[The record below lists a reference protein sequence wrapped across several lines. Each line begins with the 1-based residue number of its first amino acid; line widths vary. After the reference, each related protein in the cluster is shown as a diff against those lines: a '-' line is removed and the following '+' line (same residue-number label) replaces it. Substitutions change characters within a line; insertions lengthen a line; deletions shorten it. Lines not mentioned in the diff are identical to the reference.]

1 MAQSVPGLRHL
12 FPRRAAVGL
21 AKGIE
26 ALKLYR
32 FVRSLRD
39 STGDPSVSGID
50 VVLFLDE
57 ADAPPGSPLEWVLTT
72 FGVIVKS
79 FNPASFPEERHRGYH
94 PSSYRWMLI
103 RDWMRSLP
111 AAQQYASVLFTDVR
125 DAVFQ
130 GDPFAAAATAAAS
143 APGGAAAG
151 AGAGAPHPQHPV
163 FMAFLEAKPRTIAE
177 CGWNAG
183 WVRDCFGEAG
193 LQSVGNNVISCS
205 GTSLGTWESALA
217 YANLLAD
224 EIAVNKCERNGEL
237 ELELGLDAEVE
248 VEAPALDCI
257 HIHIR
262 APLPLILPH
271 LCGLP
276 HVSFRASLSAG
287 VDQGMHNYYV
297 FNGKLASALQ
307 PLGSRLQV
315 VDNEQG
321 FVATVQSMGVLKRDR
336 AGRLLNDDGKPYAL
350 VHQYDRSQA
359 LEQQYD
365 RQFVWLSDDALTIH
379 K

>member
-1 MAQSVPGLRHL
+1 MTAPAAVDAGALGTLQKSLAALPEAVAAKVKAEISAGGAVSGRSTATSSG
-12 FPRRAAVGL
+12 PRRRNAVVGL

-57 ADAPPGSPLEWVLTT
+57 ADAPPGSALEWVLST
-72 FGVIVKS
+72 FGVIVKK
-79 FNPASFPEERHRGYH
+79 FNPAAFPEEKHRGYH

-103 RDWMRSLP
+103 RDWMRSVP
-111 AAQQYASVLFTDVR
+111 AGEQYASVLFTDVR
-125 DAVFQ
+125 DAIFQ
-130 GDPFAAAATAAAS
+130 ADPFAAAAATTAGAPASGAAAAS
-143 APGGAAAG
+143 AQ
-151 AGAGAPHPQHPV
+151 APHPQAPVPV

-193 LQSVGNNVISCS
+193 LQAVGGNVISCS

-217 YANLLAD
+217 YANLLAN
-224 EIAVNKCERNGEL
+224 EIAVNKCERNG
-237 ELELGLDAEVE
+237 
-248 VEAPALDCI
+248 
-257 HIHIR
+257 
-262 APLPLILPH
+262 
-271 LCGLP
+271 
-276 HVSFRASLSAG
+276 
-287 VDQGMHNYYV
+287 VDQGMHNFYV
-297 FNGKLASALQ
+297 FNGQLASALQ
-307 PLGSRLQV
+307 PLGSSLRV
-315 VDNEQG
+315 VDNEHG
-321 FVATVQSMGVLKRDR
+321 FIATVQSMGLLRRDR
-336 AGRLLNDDGKPYAL
+336 AGRLLNEDGRPYAL